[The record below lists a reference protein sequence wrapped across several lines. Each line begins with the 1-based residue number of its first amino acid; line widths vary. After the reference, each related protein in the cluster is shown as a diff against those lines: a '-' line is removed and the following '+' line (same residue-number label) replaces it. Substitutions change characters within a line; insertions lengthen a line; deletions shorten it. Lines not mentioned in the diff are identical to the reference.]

1 MVALLSCFPRTG
13 CVLWLGVRPV
23 RRGAIDVR
31 DKVEAVANVGLVG
44 DHYQSR
50 SAGKRQ
56 VTLIQAEH
64 LAVIA
69 ALMGEAPIDP
79 ALAGL
84 LLLQPGKDLSDAA
97 LDAIDT
103 FVVGG
108 GALAV
113 FAGAVE
119 LPAHAPEMTAGLDRH
134 RLDELLKGY
143 GIELRSDLVVGPKGG
158 VEVLMPT
165 REGSKLVR
173 APGILS
179 LSPERQQG
187 SFDARFTLSGAP
199 RELWREIIAV
209 PMGPALVQAFDD
221 HAVWI
226 WVHEGELRTTAA
238 HLTLIAQ
245 TTPALVAQARA
256 RLSAA
261 ATLAARIEG
270 VLQRHADAAQRAG
283 TLPAL
288 ADRLQREVDA
298 TRRAAKRMGMAALV
312 LLLTGLL
319 AALVPAVRAARTD
332 PVGALRAE

>member
-1 MVALLSCFPRTG
+1 VIPAQMTETTFPTSRHGPPVGASQQGGAHRTHAHIDWAQRRPAALVQPRS
-13 CVLWLGVRPV
+13 LWDHRARASPELRGRVRASALWYPP
-23 RRGAIDVR
+23 AVR
-31 DKVEAVANVGLVG
+31 DSAFLREAFPEAQTRDGISFHVHHSGVWVRLEPIFDKGRNSLHVTIPLRLPLPIYGTIARSVKTVGEKTFASG
-44 DHYQSR
+44 D
-50 SAGKRQ
+50 
-56 VTLIQAEH
+56 
-64 LAVIA
+64 
-69 ALMGEAPIDP
+69 P
-79 ALAGL
+79 
-84 LLLQPGKDLSDAA
+84 
-97 LDAIDT
+97 
-103 FVVGG
+103 
-108 GALAV
+108 
-113 FAGAVE
+113 
-119 LPAHAPEMTAGLDRH
+119 
-134 RLDELLKGY
+134 
-143 GIELRSDLVVGPKGG
+143 
-158 VEVLMPT
+158 
-165 REGSKLVR
+165 
-173 APGILS
+173 
-179 LSPERQQG
+179 

-312 LLLTGLL
+312 LLLLL
-319 AALVPAVRAARTD
+319 IFGG
-332 PVGALRAE
+332 VGWIVYSNM